1 MLDMKK
7 TILHDTRVN
16 FFQTECWSMDL
27 LSVETL
33 FELTCPSNVGSES
46 SVLNVVSVREKCSYF
61 FSNHRRLLDYMRSEY
76 PGAVAVSPQGLQFEI
91 PMLRKEII
99 RDFQS

>member
-7 TILHDTRVN
+7 TILHDTSVN
-16 FFQTECWSMDL
+16 FFQTECWSMDFI
-27 LSVETL
+27 SAEQL
-33 FELTCPSNVGSES
+33 FEMACRAEVECKS
-46 SVLNVVSVREKCSYF
+46 SVLNVVSIREKCSYF
-61 FSNHRRLLDYMRSEY
+61 FSNHRRLLDFLGSEY
-76 PGAVAVSPQGLQFEI
+76 PGAVEVSPRGLQFEI